1 MLSFTA
7 VTSPEC
13 PGCASTVTLLNK
25 YLLKIKTIPST
36 LSVMNKQCFSQ
47 LRTKAQNKLLDTEH
61 LHYIFGRHFE
71 KSRHFEKWPSF
82 HNVTIHKRHMF
93 GRQNKHEFRKYK
105 T

>member
-25 YLLKIKTIPST
+25 YLSQIRTVQSTPSI
-36 LSVMNKQCFSQ
+36 MNKQCFRQ

-71 KSRHFEKWPSF
+71 KNGRH
-82 HNVTIHKRHMF
+82 VIT
-93 GRQNKHEFRKYK
+93 
-105 T
+105 